1 MKGGTRACGVLGY
14 ITNGILFYFL
24 YIFFSS
30 VWNSVPKS
38 KSDFRFTFNN
48 RATSEDLTEEE
59 TRVPK
64 EKNGKHATEEL

>member
-1 MKGGTRACGVLGY
+1 MKGATRRCGVLGY
-14 ITNGILFYFL
+14 ITNGLFFSFL
-24 YIFFSS
+24 YIFFSL

-38 KSDFRFTFNN
+38 KSDFRSTFSN

-59 TRVPK
+59 TRLPK